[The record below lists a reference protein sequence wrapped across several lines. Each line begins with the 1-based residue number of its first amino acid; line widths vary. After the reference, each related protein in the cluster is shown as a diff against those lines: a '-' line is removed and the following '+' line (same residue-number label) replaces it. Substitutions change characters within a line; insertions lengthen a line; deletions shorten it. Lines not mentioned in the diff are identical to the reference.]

1 MPINTQLLDVLFQTA
16 GDAFFIAEANTGRI
30 IEANRRA
37 EELTGYDRSEL
48 IEMHQSQLHPHQM
61 VDQYRAIFA
70 KHARGDLMLAAS
82 VQIVRKDGAVVP
94 VEIQGSAFEFEGR
107 RLVFGIFRDVSDRD
121 LLHRRLEQS
130 ERRNRTIAEFAPI
143 SIVVHCNGRVV
154 FSNERAMRDLGARTV
169 GDLLGLNVLEFVHPE
184 DLQRVNERIR
194 KMMIEKG
201 SVPMLEERLQRL
213 NGEYFNAEVHATAIE
228 WDGMPSVMVAFQDI
242 DDRARRRNYREA
254 MLQLLQKAFRHVDT
268 EATLRELVRVHA
280 ERTNALASLLT
291 IKQDDGLIVRA
302 DHNAPDELIRL
313 TEEAGV
319 DRNASPSAFALVN
332 ETSIFVDCIEKLPI
346 DERFRKRLSE
356 LSITSCWSYPVRD
369 REGGSIGSLTVY
381 LSDSRMPDD
390 EELEALEQ
398 ASYLTSVFMDRS
410 DLLDENYRLSQV
422 ARQTREGVILTDKDR
437 KVVYVNQA
445 FTDVTG
451 YTLKD
456 VAGKNLRTIMHGPA
470 TNMATAQFMK
480 QRLNEIRGFDC
491 RIFNYR
497 KTGEGFWNDLRIDPM
512 FDRTGT
518 HVGFIG
524 LQTDVTEEMEARAR
538 LEKTLEEADEAS
550 KARSEFL
557 SIISHE
563 IRTPL
568 NSISGIVHLLSDRN
582 RSEDQTE
589 ELDILKKSAER
600 LQILVSDILDFGQMD
615 AGRLSFQNQPFSFP
629 RLIGQLCESFEPAF
643 THTPVQFEHYIDPAI
658 PEGLSAD
665 PARIRQVYYHLLS
678 NAQKFTAAGTVR
690 LEIKLLNDTGSHVV
704 IESVLTDTGTGMSQT
719 VISRIFEPFF
729 RAESTATGQP
739 NGAGLG
745 LTIAKRILEYYDGD
759 ITVESRPHDGSTFR
773 FRMKIEKTS
782 ESGGT
787 LVSMPHLKNARV
799 LIVEDYEANILITRK
814 FLELWDIQVD
824 QAYNGEE
831 ALHKVKNGQY
841 DLILMD
847 LHMPVM
853 DGYEA
858 TRQIRTFNNQIPIVA
873 LTASAQSEVQDR
885 IKEVG
890 MNDLIVKPFHPAELN
905 KKISAFL
912 KNR

>member
-1 MPINTQLLDVLFQTA
+1 MKTQLLDVLFQTA
-16 GDAFFIAEANTGRI
+16 GDAFFIADANTGQI

-37 EELTGYDRSEL
+37 EELTGYEHSEL

-121 LLHRRLEQS
+121 LLLRRLEQS
-130 ERRNRTIAEFAPI
+130 ERRNRNIAEFAPI
-143 SIVVHCNGRVV
+143 SIVVHCNGKVV
-154 FSNERAMRDLGARTV
+154 FANERAQRDLGASTITE
-169 GDLLGLNVLEFVHPE
+169 LFSLNVLDFVHPD
-184 DLQRVNERIR
+184 DLQRVNDRIR
-194 KMMIEKG
+194 KMMTEKG
-201 SVPMLEERLQRL
+201 AVPMLEERLKRMS
-213 NGEYFNAEVHATAIE
+213 GEYFTAEVHATAIE
-228 WDGMPSVMVAFQDI
+228 WNGMPSVMVAFQDI
-242 DDRARRRNYREA
+242 SDRTRRRNYREA
-254 MLQLLQKAFRHVDT
+254 MLLLLQKAFRHVDT
-268 EATLRELVRVHA
+268 EATLRELVSVHA
-280 ERTNALASLLT
+280 ERTNACASLLT
-291 IKQDDGLIVRA
+291 IKQDERLIVRA
-302 DHNAPDELIRL
+302 SHNASHELIRI
-313 TEEAGV
+313 TEESGV
-319 DRNASPSAFALVN
+319 HEDASPSAFTFRN
-332 ETSIFVDCIEKLPI
+332 STSLFVDSIEKLPV
-346 DERFRKRLSE
+346 DEAFRKGLIA
-356 LSITSCWSYPVRD
+356 LSIMSCWSYPVRD
-369 REGGSIGSLTVY
+369 RDGESIGSLTVY
-381 LSDSRMPDD
+381 FADCRMPDD

-422 ARQTREGVILTDKDR
+422 ARQTREGVILTDRDR
-437 KVVYVNQA
+437 KVIYVNQA
-445 FTDVTG
+445 FTEVTG
-451 YTLKD
+451 YDLAD
-456 VAGKNLRTIMHGPA
+456 VRGRNLRTVMHGPA
-470 TNMATAQFMK
+470 TNMTTVQFMK
-480 QRLNEIRGFDC
+480 QRLGEIKGFDC

-512 FDRTGT
+512 YDRTGT
-518 HVGFIG
+518 HIGFIG
-524 LQTDVTEEMEARAR
+524 LQTDVTEEMESRER

-550 KARSEFL
+550 RARAEFL
-557 SIISHE
+557 SIVSHE

-568 NSISGIVHLLSDRN
+568 NSITGIVHLLSDRN
-582 RSEDQTE
+582 PREDQAE
-589 ELDILKKSAER
+589 EIDILKKSAER

-615 AGRLSFQNQPFSFP
+615 TGKLSFQKQPFSFP

-678 NAQKFTAAGTVR
+678 NAQKFTTAGTVR
-690 LEIKLLNDTGSHVV
+690 LEIKLSNDTGSHVV

-719 VISRIFEPFF
+719 VVARIFEPFF

-759 ITVESRPHDGSTFR
+759 IAVESRPHDGSTFR
-773 FRMKIEKTS
+773 FRMRLEKTG
-782 ESGGT
+782 EPGGT
-787 LVSMPHLKNARV
+787 LMSMPHLKNARV

-858 TRQIRTFNNQIPIVA
+858 TRQIRMFNEEIPIVA
-873 LTASAQSEVQDR
+873 LTASAQSEVQEK
-885 IKEVG
+885 IEQAG

-905 KKISAFL
+905 RKISAFL

>member
-1 MPINTQLLDVLFQTA
+1 MNTQLLDVLFQTA

-154 FSNERAMRDLGARTV
+154 FANERAQRDLGASTIAE
-169 GDLLGLNVLEFVHPE
+169 LLSLNVLDFVHPD
-184 DLQRVNERIR
+184 DLPRVNERIR
-194 KMMIEKG
+194 KMMTEKG
-201 SVPMLEERLQRL
+201 SVPMLEERLKRI

-228 WDGMPSVMVAFQDI
+228 WDDMPSVMVAFQDI

-268 EATLRELVRVHA
+268 EATLREVVRVHA
-280 ERTNALASLLT
+280 ERTNASASLLT
-291 IKQDDGLIVRA
+291 IKQNDGLIVRA
-302 DHNAPDELIRL
+302 SHNAPDDLIRL
-313 TEEAGV
+313 TEEVGA
-319 DRNASPSAFALVN
+319 DRNASPSAFAQIN
-332 ETSIFVDCIEKLPI
+332 ETSIFVDCIEKLPV
-346 DERFRKRLSE
+346 EESFRKRLSE
-356 LSITSCWSYPVRD
+356 LSIVSCWSYPVRD
-369 REGGSIGSLTVY
+369 RDGESIGSLTVY
-381 LSDSRMPDD
+381 LNDSRMPDD

-437 KVVYVNQA
+437 KVIYVNQA
-445 FTDVTG
+445 FTEVTG
-451 YTLKD
+451 YALSD
-456 VAGKNLRTIMHGPA
+456 VKGRNLRTVMHGPA
-470 TNMATAQFMK
+470 TNMATVQFMK
-480 QRLNEIRGFDC
+480 QRLQEVKGFDC

-512 FDRTGT
+512 YDRTGA
-518 HVGFIG
+518 HIGFIG
-524 LQTDVTEEMEARAR
+524 LQTDVTEEMDARAR
-538 LEKTLEEADEAS
+538 LEKTLEEADEATR
-550 KARSEFL
+550 ARSEFL
-557 SIISHE
+557 SIVSHE

-582 RSEDQTE
+582 PREDQAE
-589 ELDILKKSAER
+589 EIDILKKSAER

-615 AGRLSFQNQPFSFP
+615 AGKLSFQKQPFSFH

-643 THTPVQFEHYIDPAI
+643 IHTPVHFEYSIDPAI

-678 NAQKFTAAGTVR
+678 NAQKFTVAGSVR
-690 LEIKLLNDTGSHVV
+690 LEIKMTGGTGSHVV
-704 IESVLTDTGTGMSQT
+704 IESVLTDTGIGMPQA
-719 VISRIFEPFF
+719 VASRIFEPFY
-729 RAESTATGQP
+729 RAESSLVKQP
-739 NGAGLG
+739 SGTGLG
-745 LTIAKRILEYYDGD
+745 LTIAKRILEYYNGD
-759 ITVESRPHDGSTFR
+759 ISVESRPHDGSVFR
-773 FRMKIEKTS
+773 FRMRLEKTG
-782 ESGGT
+782 EPDAT
-787 LVSMPHLKNARV
+787 LVSMPHLKDARV

-814 FLELWDIQVD
+814 FLELWDMQVD

-858 TRQIRTFNNQIPIVA
+858 TRQIRAFNSLIPIVA
-873 LTASAQSEVQDR
+873 LTASAQSEVQEK
-885 IKEVG
+885 IEQAG

-905 KKISAFL
+905 RKISAFL